1 MFMHSCTILTKLLH
15 HNRNGKKLKLDHNVI
30 ARYEEETAVLEIQH
44 ATSVNDAGKYVCTAT
59 NREGKASHSATVTV
73 GSDVM

>member
-1 MFMHSCTILTKLLH
+1 M
-15 HNRNGKKLKLDHNVI
+15 KLDKNVI

-44 ATSVNDAGKYVCTAT
+44 ASNVNDTGKYVCTAT
-59 NREGKASHSATVTV
+59 NKVGKSSHSATVTV